1 MIKEDVRLKSKKDE
15 WKMIF
20 AIVIIG
26 LLIYLIYNNQQ
37 NDHSKFFKGETIA
50 LLTINEGSREN
61 QTLRYFFYTDKK
73 ILGKIGSRSRNNNLY
88 KEINK
93 FYKVEYN
100 LNKPEEN
107 KIFLEEELKP
117 DSLTLIK
124 AGFAKTKYYEY
135 DDVTGKYLEKW
146 KWK

>member
-1 MIKEDVRLKSKKDE
+1 MIKEDVRLQSKNDQ

-20 AIVIIG
+20 AIMIIG
-26 LLIYLIYNNQQ
+26 LFIYLIYNNQQ
-37 NDHSKFFKGETIA
+37 NDYSKSFKGETIA
-50 LLTINEGSREN
+50 LLTINEGSGED
-61 QTLRYFFYTDKK
+61 QISRYFFYTDKK
-73 ILGKIGSRSRNNNLY
+73 ILGKIGSRSRHNNLY

-93 FYKVEYN
+93 FYKVRYD

-117 DSLTLIK
+117 DSVTLIK

-135 DDVTGKYLEKW
+135 DDAKGKYLEKW